1 MFTMIKMKQTPW
13 TPSLLQKEKTLP
25 QSLHQQVALLYPLF
39 TGSPQLSIFMMKY
52 LLQNVNFR
60 KAHGLD
66 NITSREMKVVNA
78 EFSHCIANINR
89 MSFTETAYPSKKKV
103 GKVTTLFKSGGGED
117 FGNYQHLTMLSIP
130 RKKKNRVDHMWILSP
145 TLTICFAAE
154 PVGLQKG
161 PIFWIIFIKE
171 KRGLS
176 IDNGKVIETIFIDFR
191 KAFDSVDN
199 NS

>member
-66 NITSREMKVVNA
+66 NITSREMKVVIA

-89 MSFTETAYPSKKKV
+89 TSFTETAYPSKKKV
-103 GKVTTLFKSGGGED
+103 GKVTILFKSGGGED
-117 FGNYQHLTMLSIP
+117 FGNYQHLTVLSIP
-130 RKKKNRVDHMWILSP
+130 RKKKKNRVDHMWIFKKVP
-145 TLTICFAAE
+145 H
-154 PVGLQKG
+154 LQYVLQQNQWGYRK
-161 PIFWIIFIKE
+161 
-171 KRGLS
+171 GLS
-176 IDNGKVIETIFIDFR
+176 SESFLLKRREGYP
-191 KAFDSVDN
+191 
-199 NS
+199 